1 MEPVFRRYAKLSD
14 ADRIAWIQSDRSIAF
29 DQVQPAID
37 RLLLAYRPRARMP
50 CLLIY
55 GATRLAT

>member
-1 MEPVFRRYAKLSD
+1 LEPVFRRYAKLSD

-37 RLLLAYRPRARMP
+37 RLDALLAYPRAIACP
-50 CLLIY
+50 
-55 GATRLAT
+55 TRLAT